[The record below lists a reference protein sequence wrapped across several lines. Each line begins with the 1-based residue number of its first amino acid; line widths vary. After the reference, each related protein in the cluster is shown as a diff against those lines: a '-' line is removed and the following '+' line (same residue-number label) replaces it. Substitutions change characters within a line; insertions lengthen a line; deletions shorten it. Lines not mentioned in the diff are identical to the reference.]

1 MAEAIA
7 IVGLVDACIGITGT
21 IIKIGQVAKDAN
33 GLPSKLAKVFE
44 EFPVVQSLFQR
55 AKENNDNIK
64 EDARR
69 SAEPTLKQ
77 CKEALVHLQALFE
90 KICPPDDTSS
100 FKRIW
105 KGTKAEV
112 LGRNTKLQ
120 ELWKEVQ
127 GYLNTLEKKQIFD
140 IGDKLDALKKTMD
153 SMAQEDSG
161 NVHYGDGNQNIV
173 QGEGNKQY
181 NQGGGHNNQFTQT
194 FS

>member
-1 MAEAIA
+1 M
-7 IVGLVDACIGITGT
+7 
-21 IIKIGQVAKDAN
+21 
-33 GLPSKLAKVFE
+33 
-44 EFPVVQSLFQR
+44 
-55 AKENNDNIK
+55 
-64 EDARR
+64 
-69 SAEPTLKQ
+69 
-77 CKEALVHLQALFE
+77 
-90 KICPPDDTSS
+90 
-100 FKRIW
+100 
-105 KGTKAEV
+105 
-112 LGRNTKLQ
+112 GRNTKLQ